1 MRGAL
6 ARATLTSLA
15 VLTAAPAASQPSAG
29 VSLNESFA
37 GFLAQHF
44 AASRESAP
52 DASYLEAWHDLNGD
66 GREEVLVYMNAPIW
80 CGPHSCDLF
89 VFTPTRDGW
98 RLAFEISIA
107 APPISVLERRTN
119 GWNDLNVYV
128 STSLMPG
135 EQTRLSY
142 DGQNY
147 VSSRRRLA
155 GPNDGRPLILRDT
168 PSQPL
173 FERRPTRHR

>member
-6 ARATLTSLA
+6 ARAIHSCIA
-15 VLTAAPAASQPSAG
+15 VLTVAPAASQPSAG
-29 VSLNESFA
+29 ASLSEVFA
-37 GFLAQHF
+37 GFLAGHF

-52 DASYLEAWHDLNGD
+52 DATYLQAWHDLNGD
-66 GREEVLVYMNAPIW
+66 GRHEVLVYLNAPIW
-80 CGPHSCDLF
+80 CGPHGCDLF
-89 VFTPTRDGW
+89 IFTPTRDGW
-98 RLAFEISIA
+98 RQAFDISIA
-107 APPISVLERRTN
+107 APPINVLERRTN

-135 EQTRLSY
+135 EHTRLSY

-155 GPNDGRPLILRDT
+155 RPDDGRPLILRDM

-173 FERRPTRHR
+173 FERRPTRYR